1 MTSHP
6 AGWTATE
13 LAQAAAS
20 RQLELYY
27 QPLVDLRN
35 NRIVGAEA
43 LLRWRHPSLGLLPP
57 GQFIPLAESSG
68 LMPAIGTWVLCEACR
83 QMRKWQA
90 LAWQPFRLAVNVS
103 ASQVGPMFDA
113 EIQRVLTDADLPA
126 ECLEIELT
134 ESVAFGNPALFA
146 TFDALRALGVHFA
159 ADDFGTGYSCLQHLK
174 CCPIT
179 TLKIDQSF
187 VARLPDDT
195 PSGSRT
201 FALSTN
207 GGDRAHARYRVCR
220 VMPSS
225 WHKSPTLVSGL
236 PHCRHRQA
244 QLGGRH
250 LERPAAFPA
259 ARPCRRQAR
268 HGALGDQL
276 ALELGQ
282 RGEDAEDQLAGGGR
296 GVDGRTVAGQHLQAD
311 TAPGQVVHGVD
322 QMAQVAPE
330 PIQFPHHQRIPFAQ
344 RLQAARQAGAILAL
358 AGRLILVEM
367 RRIDASSDQRI
378 ALQVG
383 GLGAVRLR
391 YPHVANQHLAPVTYT
406 FDYVTV
412 CTGKFWSSKFVT

>member
-1 MTSHP
+1 MMTSHP

-146 TFDALRALGVHFA
+146 SFDALRALGVHFA

-195 PSGSRT
+195 R
-201 FALSTN
+201 
-207 GGDRAHARYRVCR
+207 DQCIVRAVI
-220 VMPSS
+220 
-225 WHKSPTLVSGL
+225 
-236 PHCRHRQA
+236 
-244 QLGGRH
+244 
-250 LERPAAFPA
+250 
-259 ARPCRRQAR
+259 
-268 HGALGDQL
+268 QL
-276 ALELGQ
+276 AHGLGM
-282 RGEDAEDQLAGGGR
+282 EVVAEGVETPDSLAW
-296 GVDGRTVAGQHLQAD
+296 L
-311 TAPGQVVHGVD
+311 
-322 QMAQVAPE
+322 
-330 PIQFPHHQRIPFAQ
+330 
-344 RLQAARQAGAILAL
+344 RQAGCDTVQGFLFAKPMPAATFASFVNQWRNTTMNVNEPSTACCVCCKEIPLDAAFTPEGAEYVEHFCGLECYQRFQARAITATETS
-358 AGRLILVEM
+358 AKPSAC
-367 RRIDASSDQRI
+367 DSPPS
-378 ALQVG
+378 G
-383 GLGAVRLR
+383 GG
-391 YPHVANQHLAPVTYT
+391 
-406 FDYVTV
+406 
-412 CTGKFWSSKFVT
+412 

>member
-174 CCPIT
+174 CCPIG

-187 VARLPDDT
+187 VVGLAKDARDRTIVRTVIQLAHGLGMDVVAEGVET
-195 PSGSRT
+195 PES
-201 FALSTN
+201 L
-207 GGDRAHARYRVCR
+207 
-220 VMPSS
+220 
-225 WHKSPTLVSGL
+225 
-236 PHCRHRQA
+236 A
-244 QLGGRH
+244 QLRDAGCDAVQGF
-250 LERPAAFPA
+250 LFAKPMPATAFAGFVTQWKGSAMNATDQATIACCVCCKEIPLDAAFTPE
-259 ARPCRRQAR
+259 
-268 HGALGDQL
+268 GAEYVEHFCG
-276 ALELGQ
+276 LECYQ
-282 RGEDAEDQLAGGGR
+282 RFQVRAKAENKTDADPNTCGSLLSG
-296 GVDGRTVAGQHLQAD
+296 
-311 TAPGQVVHGVD
+311 
-322 QMAQVAPE
+322 
-330 PIQFPHHQRIPFAQ
+330 
-344 RLQAARQAGAILAL
+344 
-358 AGRLILVEM
+358 
-367 RRIDASSDQRI
+367 
-378 ALQVG
+378 
-383 GLGAVRLR
+383 
-391 YPHVANQHLAPVTYT
+391 
-406 FDYVTV
+406 
-412 CTGKFWSSKFVT
+412 